1 MSTIKSLSLV
11 VPDVIRSKVDS
22 IVRVANSALH
32 VKGKSGQLEDLLR
45 GKMTMWR
52 WEAEKGKVLTWK
64 GA

>member
-32 VKGKSGQLEDLLR
+32 VKGKSGQLEDLWG

-52 WEAEKGKVLTWK
+52 WEAEKGKALTWK
-64 GA
+64 DA